1 MTLPG
6 MVTGRC
12 RGWDSSAPSSRP
24 PPTNL
29 SWTSSLVRTCRTMRV
44 ATQIGEARQLEGC
57 SGLDPITDAPVR
69 LRDGLTGNGSDA
81 APNMKNFGKHIKTAS
96 SDPPHER
103 SPTLLANHSDTQR
116 RGPLPLPHRHPPRP
130 PPPYLQAIHLPPLT
144 RICSCRSVSFTW
156 SRISFSIL
164 PVPRNYQPIQ
174 LRGALLHRYYP
185 QLRHRKEMP
194 SIGVVC
200 ARGSSTEGVSFE
212 GPFIR

>member
-116 RGPLPLPHRHPPRP
+116 RGPLPLPHRHPPHP
-130 PPPYLQAIHLPPLT
+130 PPRTSKRFIFPRSPAFVLAGL
-144 RICSCRSVSFTW
+144 SVSLGVGSVSPYCPYPEITSPSNFVVP
-156 SRISFSIL
+156 FSIDIT
-164 PVPRNYQPIQ
+164 PNYAT
-174 LRGALLHRYYP
+174 G
-185 QLRHRKEMP
+185 RKCRP
-194 SIGVVC
+194 
-200 ARGSSTEGVSFE
+200 
-212 GPFIR
+212 